1 MVTVTL
7 MVMVTVTAIVTVGL
21 MVMVTVI
28 MKSYIISHFHC
39 RQESKLLIRDI
50 QQDDL
55 GNYGCFAEN
64 EVRTFKKLTLF
75 MIYSSFPP
83 ILDVSEIANK
93 MLLFT
98 YLVEQFTQLK
108 VLI

>member
-1 MVTVTL
+1 MSIVTAMVTVTL
-7 MVMVTVTAIVTVGL
+7 MVMV
-21 MVMVTVI
+21 I
-28 MKSYIISHFHC
+28 MTSFIFSYFDC

-50 QQDDL
+50 QKDDL

-64 EVRTFKKLTLF
+64 EVRTYKKLTLI
-75 MIYSSFPP
+75 MIFSSFPP

-98 YLVEQFTQLK
+98 YLVYPIKSPDLK
-108 VLI
+108 

>member
-7 MVMVTVTAIVTVGL
+7 MVMVTVTAMVMVTL

-28 MKSYIISHFHC
+28 MTSFIFSYFDC

-98 YLVEQFTQLK
+98 YLKDQFTQLK

>member
-1 MVTVTL
+1 MVTVTLMVMVMMMMVTVTL
-7 MVMVTVTAIVTVGL
+7 MVMVTV
-21 MVMVTVI
+21 I
-28 MKSYIISHFHC
+28 MTSFIFSYSDC

-50 QQDDL
+50 QKDDL

-64 EVRTFKKLTLF
+64 EVRTYKKLTLF
-75 MIYSSFPP
+75 MIFSSFLP

-98 YLVEQFTQLK
+98 YIL
-108 VLI
+108 

>member
-7 MVMVTVTAIVTVGL
+7 MVMVAMTAMMTMIL

-28 MKSYIISHFHC
+28 MTSFIFSHFHC

-55 GNYGCFAEN
+55 GNYSCFAEN
-64 EVRTFKKLTLF
+64 EVRT
-75 MIYSSFPP
+75 
-83 ILDVSEIANK
+83 
-93 MLLFT
+93 
-98 YLVEQFTQLK
+98 
-108 VLI
+108 

>member
-1 MVTVTL
+1 MVTVL
-7 MVMVTVTAIVTVGL
+7 MTSFIF
-21 MVMVTVI
+21 
-28 MKSYIISHFHC
+28 SYFDC

-75 MIYSSFPP
+75 MIYSFFPFPP

-98 YLVEQFTQLK
+98 YLIDQFT
-108 VLI
+108 